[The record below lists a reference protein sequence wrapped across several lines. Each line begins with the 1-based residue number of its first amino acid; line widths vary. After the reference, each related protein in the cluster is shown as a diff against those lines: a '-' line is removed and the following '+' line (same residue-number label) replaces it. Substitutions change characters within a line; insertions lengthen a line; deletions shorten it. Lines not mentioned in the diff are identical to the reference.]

1 MTNRRLN
8 ATISIGGTVARSLT
22 KGLTDTKGQLAEVG
36 GAIRNAESQQRRLSR
51 EIESMGRAGMN
62 IDPLRRRYAQL
73 SDEIDRLRRRQEAL
87 NRLAAADVGGKFR
100 TMTTEVGRLARRTA
114 ILGGAAAGGIFA
126 VANSTSELGDNVAKT
141 ADKLGMGIQELQA
154 YRYAAERSGIAT
166 ATFDMATQR
175 MVRRVAEAAQGT
187 GEAKDAI
194 AELGL
199 SAEALAS
206 MTPDEQLNHFADA
219 LRNVENQGD
228 RVRLAM
234 KLFDSEGVAMVNMLR
249 DGSEGLRQYGEDA
262 RRTGYILSEQAA
274 RDAETFQDTLLD
286 TKLSLFGLKNIIGSA
301 LMPVVSD
308 MMGQFTGWLAENRDQ
323 VRQWSATFADKLK
336 AAVPIIGELASGIGT
351 VVTTVGAAV
360 NRTAQLVG
368 GFDNLAMIIGGIFA
382 SKAIVSVVSFGLA
395 IGKAGMALWSLA
407 STFPVVV
414 GGVKAIGAAL
424 MANPIGIA
432 IGVIAGAAYLIYR
445 NWDWIGPWF
454 GKLWDGIKWVAS
466 AAWEGLK
473 TIVSWSPLGLIVRAW
488 APMASKVGE
497 LVGLA
502 KDMAGAAWDWMAAK
516 LSWSPL
522 ETISNAWG
530 GLSEWFGEL
539 WDGITERAERAID
552 WIVGKLEWV
561 GNAFDKVKGWIT
573 WGEDDDADEI
583 RAQLGGGNAG
593 SLGLTSN
600 RERREAESEA
610 VIERAAPNLG
620 PERPQLSERRTATER
635 VREVINNITNNLTLH
650 VTRREGEADAS
661 YARRI
666 TDMVIEE
673 LNARQQGALYDG

>member
-1 MTNRRLN
+1 MSNRRLN
-8 ATISIGGTVARSLT
+8 AQITIGGTVARSLT

-51 EIESMGRAGMN
+51 EMESMGRAGMN

-114 ILGGAAAGGIFA
+114 MLGTAAAGSIFA
-126 VANSTSELGDNVAKT
+126 VANSTSQLGDNVAKQ
-141 ADKLGMGIQELQA
+141 ADKIGIGVRELQEL
-154 YRYAAERSGIAT
+154 RYAGERGG
-166 ATFDMATQR
+166 MAVGSLDSAVNRFT
-175 MVRRVAEAAQGT
+175 RRLGRAAQGT
-187 GEAKDAI
+187 GAAKRAYD
-194 AELGL
+194 ELGL
-199 SAEALAS
+199 SAEQLAS
-206 MTPDEQLNHFADA
+206 MSPDEALALVADR
-219 LRNVENQGD
+219 LEDVENHTD
-228 RVRLAM
+228 KLAYASA
-234 KLFDSEGVAMVNMLR
+234 LFGNEGEGMLNVLR
-249 DGSEGLRQYGEDA
+249 GGSAALRQYADDA
-262 RRTGYILSEQAA
+262 ARTGYILSEKAA
-274 RDAETFQDTLLD
+274 RDAEVFQDTLLD
-286 TKLSLFGLKNIIGSA
+286 TRLSLAGLKNIVGSE
-301 LMPVVSD
+301 LMPVVAD

-323 VRQWSATFADKLK
+323 VRQWSTLFADRLRQ
-336 AAVPIIGELASGIGT
+336 AVPIIGELASGIGT
-351 VVTTVGAAV
+351 VVSTVGTAV

-368 GFDNLAMIIGGIFA
+368 GFDNLAMIVGGIFA

-407 STFPVVV
+407 GTFPVVV
-414 GGVKAIGAAL
+414 GGIKAIGAAL

-432 IGVIAGAAYLIYR
+432 VGVIAGAAYVIYR

-466 AAWEGLK
+466 VAWEGLK

-488 APMASKVGE
+488 APMATKVGE
-497 LVGLA
+497 IVGLA
-502 KDMAGAAWDWMAAK
+502 RDMAGAAWDWMAAK

-530 GLSEWFGEL
+530 GLAEWFGGL
-539 WDGITERAERAID
+539 WDGITERAARAID
-552 WIVGKLEWV
+552 WMVGKLEWV
-561 GNAFDKVKGWIT
+561 GDAFNKVKGWIT

-593 SLGLTSN
+593 ALGLTTN

-610 VIERAAPNLG
+610 TVERTAPNLG
-620 PERPQLSERRTATER
+620 PERPRLAEQRTATER
-635 VREVINNITNNLTLH
+635 AREVVNNITNNLTLH